1 MAWEA
6 AKAEM
11 GKRFVISGQRIV
23 QSRERRAVNDP
34 GLADGKDR
42 RRSLRFQAPLFA
54 IR

>member
-11 GKRFVISGQRIV
+11 GKRFAICGQRIV

-34 GLADGKDR
+34 EPEDGKDR
-42 RRSLRFQAPLFA
+42 GRSRRVQAPLLTA
-54 IR
+54 R